1 MNVSSAKRNK
11 VAEENMSYDCCFKN
25 ENNWFRYRTGGILIY
40 DNKMLFVKSAVGD
53 YYYMIGGGVWLGET
67 SKTCIEREI
76 FEETGITAKTDH
88 LAVVCENF
96 FKGSGGNIEG
106 LDCHTL
112 EFYYY
117 MRIMDKDL
125 SVCKNKTDMGEE
137 LVWLPIE
144 DIEKSSIKPSFI
156 SERINEIVNG
166 KGTLHIIEERDR

>member
-1 MNVSSAKRNK
+1 
-11 VAEENMSYDCCFKN
+11 MSYDCCFKN

-53 YYYMIGGGVWLGET
+53 YYYMIGG
-67 SKTCIEREI
+67 
-76 FEETGITAKTDH
+76 
-88 LAVVCENF
+88 
-96 FKGSGGNIEG
+96 NIDG